1 MRLFLFA
8 ASFALLAAC
17 TGTGTDA
24 AGDLPT
30 TTPAPVESSSRAP
43 VGEGGMCGGIA
54 GFQCAE
60 GLSCFYED
68 GACRTVA
75 DAAGICMP
83 RPQMCTYEYAP
94 VCGCDG
100 QTYGNKCAAQA
111 EGVSV
116 DTPGE
121 CAPPEDN

>member
-8 ASFALLAAC
+8 AAFALLASC
-17 TGTGTDA
+17 A
-24 AGDLPT
+24 APAKT
-30 TTPAPVESSSRAP
+30 APAETAAPEPAPVSRPLAQT
-43 VGEGGMCGGIA
+43 GAMCGGIA
-54 GFQCAE
+54 GIQCAE
-60 GLSCFYED
+60 GLSCFYDD
-68 GACRTVA
+68 GACRTIA
-75 DAAGICMP
+75 DAAGICMA

-111 EGVSV
+111 AGVSV

-121 CAPPEDN
+121 CAPTEEG

>member
-8 ASFALLAAC
+8 AAFALLTGCAAPAK
-17 TGTGTDA
+17 TDPA
-24 AGDLPT
+24 DLAVPE
-30 TTPAPVESSSRAP
+30 PPPVSRPLA
-43 VGEGGMCGGIA
+43 EAGGMCGGIA
-54 GFQCAE
+54 GIACAE

-68 GACRTVA
+68 GACRTIA
-75 DAAGICMP
+75 DAAGTCLP

-111 EGVSV
+111 AGVSV

-121 CAPPEDN
+121 CAPAEEG

>member
-8 ASFALLAAC
+8 AAFTLLAAC
-17 TGTGTDA
+17 AAPGTTDSPEA
-24 AGDLPT
+24 AAPE
-30 TTPAPVESSSRAP
+30 PAPVSRPAADA
-43 VGEGGMCGGIA
+43 GGMCGGIA
-54 GFQCAE
+54 GIQCAE

-68 GACRTVA
+68 GACRTIA
-75 DAAGICMP
+75 DAAGTCLP

-100 QTYGNKCAAQA
+100 ETYGNKCAAQA
-111 EGVSV
+111 AGVSV

-121 CAPPEDN
+121 CAPQGS

>member
-8 ASFALLAAC
+8 AAVTLLAAC
-17 TGTGTDA
+17 AAPGTTDTSKA
-24 AGDLPT
+24 AAPE
-30 TTPAPVESSSRAP
+30 PAAVSRPAADA
-43 VGEGGMCGGIA
+43 GGMCGGIA
-54 GFQCAE
+54 GIQCAE

-68 GACRTVA
+68 GACRTIA
-75 DAAGICMP
+75 DAAGTCLP

-100 QTYGNKCAAQA
+100 ETYGNKCAAQA
-111 EGVSV
+111 AGVSV

-121 CAPPEDN
+121 CAPQGS

>member
-1 MRLFLFA
+1 MRFFLFA
-8 ASFALLAAC
+8 AAFALLTGCAGPAKTDTAGIAA
-17 TGTGTDA
+17 
-24 AGDLPT
+24 PE
-30 TTPAPVESSSRAP
+30 PAPVSHPLAEK
-43 VGEGGMCGGIA
+43 GGMCGGIA
-54 GFQCAE
+54 GIQCAG

-68 GACRTVA
+68 GTCRTVA
-75 DAAGICMP
+75 DAAGTCLP

-111 EGVSV
+111 AGVSV

-121 CAPPEDN
+121 CALTEGG

>member
-8 ASFALLAAC
+8 AAFVLLAAC
-17 TGTGTDA
+17 AAPGTTDTPDMSA
-24 AGDLPT
+24 PE
-30 TTPAPVESSSRAP
+30 PAPVSRPLA
-43 VGEGGMCGGIA
+43 EAGGMCGGIA
-54 GFQCAE
+54 GIQCAG

-75 DAAGICMP
+75 DAAGICLP

-111 EGVSV
+111 AGVSV

-121 CAPPEDN
+121 CAPAEEG